1 MNIQPTIK
9 NKFDSEFIKSLTITD
24 KSDIP
29 PVEPIVSINDSIF
42 AIRGGVSM
50 VTGKRGSGKT
60 TIIKR
65 IITLALMETVPDWYD
80 PIGIKTARANGKPI
94 FYINTETPSA
104 NVKKSHDE
112 ILKDLQLSET
122 PPNLHIVNAL
132 RLTYQDRNELIKG
145 VFQSYPDTFLMLI
158 DGGADTVDSVNNEI
172 ASVEAIE
179 SLIKLSDEHQATI
192 INVVHENS
200 GNGQTRGHYGQ
211 HCERKAT
218 GVMSISFD
226 KKSMAF
232 TMEAM
237 KIRESAPFKSVSFA
251 YNKQNGRIEQI
262 STTTDPQLRDKAKT
276 DSLLDLVHT
285 CFKDQ
290 KRYKRPEL
298 VKLVIKIENINE
310 RTARRRVS
318 DMFTKNYITDEGI
331 DYVVCLTQ
339 IPTDATESQTELYD
353 TDTDRADK
361 TLLSATI

>member
-1 MNIQPTIK
+1 MNNQVQ
-9 NKFDSEFIKSLTITD
+9 NQDEFDDDFIESLRITH

-29 PVEPIVSINDSIF
+29 PLEPIVSINDSIF

-60 TIIKR
+60 TILKR
-65 IITLALMETVPDWYD
+65 IVTLALMESVPDWYD
-80 PIGIKTARANGKPI
+80 SIGIKTARANGKPI
-94 FYINTETPSA
+94 FYINTETPTA
-104 NVKKSHDE
+104 NLKKSHDE

-122 PPNLHIVNAL
+122 PQNLYILNAL
-132 RLTYQDRNELIKG
+132 RKTYQYRNALIKRI
-145 VFQSYPDTFLMLI
+145 FRKHPDTFLILI

-179 SLIKLSDEHQATI
+179 SLIKLSDEHQSTI

-218 GVMSISFD
+218 GVVSVSYN
-226 KKSMAF
+226 KQNAAF

-251 YNKQNGRIEQI
+251 YNKQSGNIEQI

-290 KRYKRPEL
+290 KRYKRAEL
-298 VKLVIKIENINE
+298 VKLISKIENVSE
-310 RTARRRVS
+310 KTGTRRVS
-318 DMFTKNYITDEGI
+318 DMFTKNYITSDGV
-331 DYVVCLTQ
+331 DYVVCLTN
-339 IPTDATESQTELYD
+339 IPTDATESQYELYD
-353 TDTDRADK
+353 TDMDTMDK
-361 TLLSATI
+361 SDLSI